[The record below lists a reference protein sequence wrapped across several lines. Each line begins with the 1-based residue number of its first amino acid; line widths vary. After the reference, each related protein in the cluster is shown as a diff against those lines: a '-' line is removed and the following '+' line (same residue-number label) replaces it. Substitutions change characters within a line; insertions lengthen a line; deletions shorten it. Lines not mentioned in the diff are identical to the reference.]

1 MCILVS
7 YLQHANW
14 TTLCD
19 CTIFLR
25 MCSLNH
31 YDRVL
36 NNNSKGLQ
44 RLAVCPPYSKN
55 HAVRY
60 SSNLFGLARCCAPQ
74 CAGNAAA
81 SAERSKL
88 LKRTSRKEG
97 RANLSAFQRKSS
109 PAGHAESGDGRT
121 RCSPNTTFR
130 FMLRVDFYFEINS
143 N

>member
-1 MCILVS
+1 MCCNVYITQRSIVRNNMCILVS

-60 SSNLFGLARCCAPQ
+60 SSNLFVHQRACQVLCTPMCRECRRFCRALQ
-74 CAGNAAA
+74 T
-81 SAERSKL
+81 AETNISKRREGKPFRISTKIVTCRS
-88 LKRTSRKEG
+88 RG
-97 RANLSAFQRKSS
+97 
-109 PAGHAESGDGRT
+109 
-121 RCSPNTTFR
+121 
-130 FMLRVDFYFEINS
+130 IW
-143 N
+143 